1 MIAGG
6 KLIKK
11 ASYATIRKRNTMFF
25 GHIMRRY
32 ALGEHCDNWKYQWQW
47 VEAD

>member
-32 ALGEHCDNWKYQWQW
+32 AFGDIVTTGNIRGSG
-47 VEAD
+47 